1 MRTPVRV
8 EPTLKYGP
16 SATWDLTRVVESR
29 GRRMAGSLTGVVA
42 SKRVTEASQGALRAI
57 GNRPLSAMA

>member
-1 MRTPVRV
+1 M
-8 EPTLKYGP
+8 EEG
-16 SATWDLTRVVESR
+16 

>member
-1 MRTPVRV
+1 M
-8 EPTLKYGP
+8 EPALKYGP
-16 SATWDLTRVVESR
+16 SATWDLTRVEAR